1 MTKKDLLLVALIG
14 GLVGLLI
21 QPVLVNVQAVGT
33 LGSFFGL
40 TDDLLRL
47 AVFLFFL
54 VFAPLALA
62 VANLIRPYVPVLY
75 QFAKFGAVGTLN
87 SFIDLGVL
95 NVLNLVSG
103 IPADKLSN
111 LMFGTFKTISFL
123 LATTNSYLWN
133 KNWTFGNQGRS
144 QAATVFKFY
153 AITALNWVLNVGV
166 ATGVKA
172 LGPAFGTAELW
183 VNVVAP
189 LAGIFAGLLGNF
201 LGYKYLVFKKE
212 EPEVSL

>member
-33 LGSFFGL
+33 LGGFFGL

-47 AVFLFFL
+47 AVLLFFL
-54 VFAPLALA
+54 IFAPLALA

-172 LGPAFGTAELW
+172 LGTAELW

>member
-21 QPVLVNVQAVGT
+21 QPVLVNVQAGGT
-33 LGSFFGL
+33 LGGFFGL

-62 VANLIRPYVPVLY
+62 VAHLIRPYVPVLY

-133 KNWTFGNQGRS
+133 KNWTFGDQSRS
-144 QAATVFKFY
+144 QAGTV
-153 AITALNWVLNVGV
+153 
-166 ATGVKA
+166 VKA

-212 EPEVSL
+212 EPKVLA